1 MIESI
6 SKKGNKMN
14 FKKLKDIVDGLD
26 EMIGDRIK
34 REDFEINFKTFDER
48 FEENADDYQ
57 EPTDITSVEFD
68 ILNFNKATI
77 TIERK
82 NG

>member
-1 MIESI
+1 
-6 SKKGNKMN
+6 MN

-34 REDFEINFKTFDER
+34 HEDFEINFKTFDER
-48 FEENADDYQ
+48 FEENADEYQ
-57 EPTDITSVEFD
+57 EPTDITSVQFD
-68 ILNFNKATI
+68 ILNFTNATI

-82 NG
+82 TGAIVRPQINK